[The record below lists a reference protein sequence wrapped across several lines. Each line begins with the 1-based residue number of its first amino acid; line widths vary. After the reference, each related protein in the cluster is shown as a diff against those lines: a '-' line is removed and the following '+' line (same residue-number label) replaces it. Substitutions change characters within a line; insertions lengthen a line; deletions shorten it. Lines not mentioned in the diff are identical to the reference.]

1 MLSPLLIT
9 VWIAN
14 LVLASPGD
22 NLDEFN
28 DCRFQCEQLTCYYNP
43 YYLLQDQF
51 EEELK
56 SAGEY
61 KRYEPSWHFTSGKL
75 SLPMKI
81 LQWDCPANCDYQCQ
95 QIITKERVAAGEEV
109 LQFHGKWPFWR
120 IFGVQEVASMLFSFL
135 NLIPHYLGYHQIS
148 ECIKKLPSE
157 QMAFL
162 RGPFRNVKFAA
173 FVAIG
178 AWLSSTIFHIRDVM
192 FTEKL
197 DYYFAGLTVLT
208 GFYGIAFRYFKL
220 YLPSRVIYKYF
231 FLLTCVGAYAA
242 HIYRLETD
250 WSYTYN
256 MQTNIFVGIL
266 QNIFWGLTCFELY
279 TKYYDLEKAES
290 NVIILDHLHY
300 IRSNRIILGSFYAK
314 SPKLYSLYPLLLC
327 FIVILG
333 MSLEIFDFPPI
344 FFDLV
349 DAHSLWHLVTFFP
362 AFFGWY
368 DWMVWDISKNV
379 WDDVAPVAEKKNQ

>member
-1 MLSPLLIT
+1 
-9 VWIAN
+9 
-14 LVLASPGD
+14 
-22 NLDEFN
+22 
-28 DCRFQCEQLTCYYNP
+28 
-43 YYLLQDQF
+43 
-51 EEELK
+51 
-56 SAGEY
+56 
-61 KRYEPSWHFTSGKL
+61 
-75 SLPMKI
+75 
-81 LQWDCPANCDYQCQ
+81 
-95 QIITKERVAAGEEV
+95 
-109 LQFHGKWPFWR
+109 
-120 IFGVQEVASMLFSFL
+120 
-135 NLIPHYLGYHQIS
+135 
-148 ECIKKLPSE
+148 
-157 QMAFL
+157 
-162 RGPFRNVKFAA
+162 
-173 FVAIG
+173 
-178 AWLSSTIFHIRDVM
+178 M

-220 YLPSRVIYKYF
+220 YLPSRVIYKYL

-256 MQTNIFVGIL
+256 MQANICVGIL

-314 SPKLYSLYPLLLC
+314 SSKLYSLYPLLLC

-368 DWMVWDISKNV
+368 DWMVWDISKMCGTT
-379 WDDVAPVAEKKNQ
+379 WLPWSRKRTSSSTYSLYIL